1 MSARGHSIRLRI
13 GDDGLAQMRVLL
25 LHIRLEE
32 MRPTQVSAATAG
44 MHPVVRAP
52 FLLPGRL

>member
-1 MSARGHSIRLRI
+1 MSARRNSIWLGI
-13 GDDGLAQMRVLL
+13 GDDGLAPMRILL

-32 MRPTQVSAATAG
+32 MRPTQVSATSTG
-44 MHPVVRAP
+44 MHPAVRAP